1 MKQRNVLFATLIM
14 LVPLVGG
21 LIWLFGWLLSTK
33 NEMNEKYNTGIITG
47 WILLVPFLG
56 ALIFFWSYAGGANK
70 VTGKYSQG
78 IGFLM
83 FFIAPLAGFLHQT
96 AFNEAGQ
103 RGAPGQQLRAA

>member
-1 MKQRNVLFATLIM
+1 MKQRNVLFAALIM
-14 LVPLVGG
+14 LVPIVGA

-56 ALIFFWSYAGGANK
+56 GLIFMWSYAGGANK

-83 FFIAPLAGFLHQT
+83 MLFAPLGGYLHQT
-96 AFNEAGQ
+96 AFNELAA
-103 RGAPGQQLRAA
+103 RAPGQALRAA